1 VTVYFWQHDLDPAFP
16 LSVLEYETRGAEDPM
31 HWHEYLE
38 MALCLEGS
46 GRWRFGQR
54 VYPAETGDVFL
65 IDNAEPH
72 VAETDRDGRL
82 RLLLVLFRPELIAAP
97 GCRAFDSA
105 YLSPFFCRGRPFAN
119 RIPHDT
125 PAALEL
131 APAFEELRATFM
143 EASVSDRH
151 LLDAN
156 LRRLLAVMIRHTSPE
171 ADAWPV
177 DGDRHEQVRP
187 VLRYVEAHFRESITL
202 EQVSEHVHVS
212 PSRVR
217 HLFKDATNVGFK
229 EYVSSLRISEARRML
244 LSTNAS
250 VQAIAEA
257 VGYTNLHQFYKV
269 FQRYSAMSP
278 ADYRRYYTRS
288 DDAEIVLRQA
298 AALLARPLGAADLE
312 PRGGRVLQAVS

>member
-1 VTVYFWQHDLDPAFP
+1 MTVYFWQHDLDPAFP
-16 LSVLEYETRGAEDPM
+16 LSVLEYETRGADDPM

-38 MALCLEGS
+38 IALCLEGT

-54 VYPAETGDVFL
+54 AYPAEAGDVFL

-72 VAETDRDGRL
+72 VAETDPGQRL

-97 GCRAFDSA
+97 GCRPFDSA

-119 RIPHDT
+119 RIPHET
-125 PAALEL
+125 AAAREL
-131 APAFEELRATFM
+131 APAFEELRATWDG
-143 EASVSDRH
+143 ARASDRH
-151 LLDAN
+151 LLDAD
-156 LRRLLAVMIRHTSPE
+156 LRRLLAVMIRHTASD

-177 DGDRHEQVRP
+177 DAERHEQVRP

-202 EQVSEHVHVS
+202 EQISEHVHVS

-217 HLFKDATNVGFK
+217 HLFKDVTHVGFK
-229 EYVSSLRISEARRML
+229 EYVSSLRISEARRLL
-244 LSTNAS
+244 LSTNTS
-250 VQAIAEA
+250 VQTIAET

-288 DDAEIVLRQA
+288 DDAETGLQQAVVGPRVIVGTNVE
-298 AALLARPLGAADLE
+298 PLGM
-312 PRGGRVLQAVS
+312 RVLQAVS